1 MPPAMP
7 GRTEAAEQM
16 DVVRWFRVVAA
27 AAHDLDP
34 RLLFAIPNGG
44 TRGDKRECAILRASG
59 VVAGVPDLFLAVP
72 TTDAAG
78 LFVEMKR
85 ASGGRP
91 SSAQLSMADALTAAG
106 YAVKICHGA
115 DEAKTVILTYLLH
128 RQTTKG

>member
-27 AAHDLDP
+27 PAHNVDP

-72 TTDAAG
+72 ATDAAG

-85 ASGGRP
+85 RDGGRP
-91 SSAQLSMADALTAAG
+91 STAQLAMSDALTAAG

-115 DEAKTVILTYLLH
+115 DDAKQRIVEYLL
-128 RQTTKG
+128 RKNSPG